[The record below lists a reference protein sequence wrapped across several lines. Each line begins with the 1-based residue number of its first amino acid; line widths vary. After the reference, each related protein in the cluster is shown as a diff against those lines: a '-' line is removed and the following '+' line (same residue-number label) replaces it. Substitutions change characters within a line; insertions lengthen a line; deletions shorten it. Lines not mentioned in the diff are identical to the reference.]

1 MKKSIVRLCTLLV
14 LFLVTG
20 CTSNVELDL
29 ENIKEEVINLTNDR
43 FSPSELY
50 ELDMSKYLADIEE
63 ISDMNS
69 YGINDTKI
77 EEFYGFKS
85 ASEAYFYIVMM
96 PYEDNL
102 NEVKNQMNAYMANL
116 DSKNVL
122 IEEYNDYLIYI
133 YSDNKDKVLEEIKTS
148 KEKIMP
154 SLIKVEESTI
164 LDVLDIEEKWYE
176 EFLMMQPMM
185 MVNSSQFLII
195 KPSKGH
201 EKDVKEKVNE
211 YFEKLEEQWKNYLP
225 AQYDLVVNRKETKL
239 GEYLIYIVSDN
250 NEVIYNTIKKN
261 KSE

>member
-195 KPSKGH
+195 KPSK
-201 EKDVKEKVNE
+201 
-211 YFEKLEEQWKNYLP
+211 
-225 AQYDLVVNRKETKL
+225 
-239 GEYLIYIVSDN
+239 
-250 NEVIYNTIKKN
+250 
-261 KSE
+261 